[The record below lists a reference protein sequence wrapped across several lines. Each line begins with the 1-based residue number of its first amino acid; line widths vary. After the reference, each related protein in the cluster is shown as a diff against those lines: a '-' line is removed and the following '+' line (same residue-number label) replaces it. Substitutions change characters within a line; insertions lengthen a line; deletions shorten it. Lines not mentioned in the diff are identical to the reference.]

1 MKSQP
6 IFYVIGGA
14 NIDCV
19 ATPVK
24 DIHPKDSNPATIKT
38 AFGGVARNIAA
49 NLSLYRQ
56 RVKFL
61 TIFSTD
67 GFGKDM
73 LDDLTKMKVNTSS
86 CVLSPNPSSMYLA
99 LLDEKQD
106 LLMAMVDTS
115 LLNELTSEQIVKFLE
130 PSTENDIVVFD
141 TNLDQSLIQTIIEH
155 AKGTLVCDPI
165 SIAKGNKVI
174 DYLDRIQIFKP
185 NKLQTEILSG
195 IKIIDDQTLIEA
207 CHYFTNKGVN
217 ELIITLGDQ
226 GGVLVTKQSILRYT
240 TGPFDIVNVVG
251 AGDAFISAY
260 IAFRYQYD
268 KMKTLQLSVAAA
280 IKTCQCIDTVNQE
293 LSVDELNRIV
303 SSSTIEIKEL
313 YRENK

>member
-6 IFYVIGGA
+6 LFYVIGGA

-24 DIHPKDSNPATIKT
+24 DIHPKDSNPAIIKT
-38 AFGGVARNIAA
+38 TFGGVARNIAA
-49 NLSLYRQ
+49 NLSLYDQ
-56 RVKFL
+56 KVNFL
-61 TIFSTD
+61 SIFSTD

-73 LDDLTKMKVNTSS
+73 LDDLNRMNVNTSS
-86 CVLSPNPSSMYLA
+86 CLLSPHPSSMYLA
-99 LLDEKQD
+99 LLDKKQD

-115 LLNELTSEQIVKFLE
+115 LLNELTSEQIVEFLK
-130 PSTENDIVVFD
+130 PTTENDFVVFD
-141 TNLDQSLIQTIIEH
+141 TNLEQSLIKTIFEN

-165 SIAKGNKVI
+165 SIAKGSKVN
-174 DYLDRIQIFKP
+174 DHLDKIQIFKP

-195 IKIIDDQTLIEA
+195 IKITDDRSLIEA
-207 CHYFTNKGVN
+207 CDYFTNRGVS
-217 ELIITLGDQ
+217 ELIITLGEQ
-226 GGVLVTKQSILRYT
+226 GGVLVTKQSIFRYT

-268 KMKTLQLSVAAA
+268 KMKTLQLSIAAA
-280 IKTCQCIDTVNQE
+280 IKTCQSMDTVNKE
-293 LSVDELNRIV
+293 LSVDELTRIV
-303 SSSTIEIKEL
+303 DSSNIEIKEL
-313 YRENK
+313 YREN